1 MPKPKSNA
9 SPDLTQAVQMM
20 SHLPTPTALMAPQA
34 EMAWQTQKNLMSEWG
49 RYAEAWFDRRQEAAE
64 SAQRCME
71 RLEKAGN
78 GDGAEVNQAV
88 SELNSWMSDEMQRL
102 SSDARDNM
110 ELCMRCFG
118 LLSEGAVSAGS
129 RMAEEAKEKAAAAT
143 ETVKGGEGG
152 KAGG

>member
-1 MPKPKSNA
+1 MPKEKSTS
-9 SPDLTQAVQMM
+9 SPDLTQALQMM
-20 SHLPTPTALMAPQA
+20 THLPAPASLVAPQA
-34 EMAWQTQKNLMSEWG
+34 ELAWQTQKNLMSEWG
-49 RYAEAWFDRRQEAAE
+49 RYADAWFGRRKEAAE

-71 RLEKAGN
+71 RLEKAGG
-78 GDGAEVNQAV
+78 GDGAQVNQAV

-129 RMAEEAKEKAAAAT
+129 RMAEEAREKAVEAA
-143 ETVKGGEGG
+143 ETVESRGG